1 MFHCIHVP
9 SLRQVALKSVRL
21 GDNAEINKQI
31 WQEIQTMYDNLER
44 LNLKSSSNSKSMS
57 CPHLVGF
64 HGAYI
69 DRTGSH
75 IKMVIEFMDGGEL
88 QQLVRPPPT
97 PKEEEEETMD
107 PPGLCPPPSGT
118 PKMCPPPSGGSLID
132 NTTSTFNISLPEPLL
147 ANIADRILKG
157 LKFLHG
163 TLLFFNVIVNT
174 KTLQHTPKQVRNVFT
189 EI

>member
-1 MFHCIHVP
+1 
-9 SLRQVALKSVRL
+9 
-21 GDNAEINKQI
+21 
-31 WQEIQTMYDNLER
+31 
-44 LNLKSSSNSKSMS
+44 
-57 CPHLVGF
+57 
-64 HGAYI
+64 
-69 DRTGSH
+69 
-75 IKMVIEFMDGGEL
+75 MDGGEL

-97 PKEEEEETMD
+97 PKEEEETMD

-132 NTTSTFNISLPEPLL
+132 NATSTFNISLPEPLL